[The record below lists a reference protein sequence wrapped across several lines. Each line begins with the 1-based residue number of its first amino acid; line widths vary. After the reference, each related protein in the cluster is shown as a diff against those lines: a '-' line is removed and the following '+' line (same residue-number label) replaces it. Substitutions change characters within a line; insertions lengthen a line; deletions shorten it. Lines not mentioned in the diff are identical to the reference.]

1 LEFGSKIKFS
11 GGNKMRKKKDMLI
24 AIIEEPTQTKIIWRD
39 HPIQIIKRKVVD
51 QYGKEIK

>member
-1 LEFGSKIKFS
+1 
-11 GGNKMRKKKDMLI
+11 MRKKKDMLI